1 MFPAVG
7 GGGCISADSVWAP
20 ESCSAWIHSPGGEF
34 AMGEPLI
41 FTSIL
46 WSVSLP
52 SSFVSAKM
60 KDGKLVLDFGV
71 LIFIRSNIDLHEK
84 DKNCVGIRSCPP
96 WLGAQKI
103 RTLINPNYN
112 IL

>member
-1 MFPAVG
+1 
-7 GGGCISADSVWAP
+7 
-20 ESCSAWIHSPGGEF
+20 
-34 AMGEPLI
+34 MGEPLLFAI
-41 FTSIL
+41 IL

-52 SSFVSAKM
+52 FFPVKM

-71 LIFIRSNIDLHEK
+71 FIVIRSNIDLHEK
-84 DKNCVGIRSCPP
+84 DKNCVGIRSRPP

-112 IL
+112 ILY